1 MDPKASLLPTTPQ
14 RPTYVIGCVYFFMVI
29 ALNTRK
35 EEELWVGRPLAW
47 VGHIFK
53 WVGRLPEWV

>member
-1 MDPKASLLPTTPQ
+1 
-14 RPTYVIGCVYFFMVI
+14 MVI
-29 ALNTRK
+29 ELETRK

-53 WVGRLPEWV
+53 WVGQMSDRVGHGLPSLIAIEPPLIRKQIS